1 MEKNKEK
8 RPLILISN
16 DDGFSFNGIKALIKV
31 ARKYGDVVAVAPT
44 TQQSGKG
51 CSVTFFT
58 PLRLHKV
65 KADEGFSEYQ
75 VQGTPTDCVK
85 LAFDQLLT
93 SDRQPDL
100 VLSGINHG
108 YNLGSNVL
116 YSGTLGAVFEAAVH
130 RVPAVA
136 FSAEPFAPDTDF
148 TPYEPWIE
156 RVLTAVLRDG
166 LPEGT
171 FLNVNMPA
179 NAKGIKVAH
188 TGMGRW
194 VNEYEH
200 RVDPHGFDYY
210 WAAGDYQL
218 DHPDDADT
226 DVALVRS
233 GWVAV
238 VPCRA
243 DPTEHSLMGKIAT
256 LLS

>member
-1 MEKNKEK
+1 MEDKVK

-31 ARKYGDVVAVAPT
+31 ARKYGDVVAVAPV

-51 CSVTFFT
+51 CSVTFFD
-58 PLRLHKV
+58 PLRLQKV
-65 KADEGFSEYQ
+65 READGYKEYK
-75 VQGTPTDCVK
+75 VYGTPTDCVK
-85 LAFDQLLT
+85 LAFDQLL
-93 SDRQPDL
+93 DGRQPDV

-108 YNLGSNVL
+108 YNLGANVL
-116 YSGTLGAVFEAAVH
+116 YSGTLGAAFEAAVH

-148 TPYEPWIE
+148 APYEPWVE
-156 RVLTAVLRDG
+156 RVLAAVLQKG
-166 LPEGT
+166 LPEGA

-179 NAKGIKVAH
+179 EAKGIKVVH

-200 RVDPHGFDYY
+200 RVDPRGFDYY
-210 WAAGDYQL
+210 WTAGDYQL
-218 DHPDDADT
+218 DRPADT
-226 DVALVRS
+226 DTDVVAVRD

-243 DPTEHSLMGKIAT
+243 DPTEHSLMGDMVA